1 MDMSGSLVR
10 FVVGLTFVTGASL
23 GLVGCA
29 DFDDE
34 DAAESQG
41 TTGALGA
48 ADADD
53 EEDGETV
60 CGREVVASPA
70 LLPVDPCQDGE
81 VVVDEDV
88 RRTRGEPD
96 GTTSSFTV
104 DETSELCI
112 TIDNRA
118 GVTSDGGDEGSGEG
132 EGRGNGQGRGNDDGS
147 SDDDDRGEGRVSAA
161 WVYVDGEFVVGP
173 DEFDQETES
182 LQRTLEVAEGE
193 HEVRVRVASKPG
205 AELGVEVKAANALHA
220 EGDQPTTT
228 GDNGI
233 LEVSNVAVDHPM
245 FSPNGD
251 GYHDTALF
259 NADNLP
265 GDLPGDLPGEETG
278 DDEYRLEWSWNI
290 IDAETCKRVP
300 AGITGTTRVNSPT
313 NVRALWDGT
322 DGAGSAVDDG
332 QYLYEYSVDLV
343 RSDDRV
349 IDSATA
355 TARGVLVDS
364 SSPDT
369 ETRDFGARC
378 DPGADP
384 DACRCPAD
392 TPDGVR
398 CTFGWIPYL
407 EDFQE
412 PSRVDTS
419 QFITTRDAEGERPEV
434 VVDLRE
440 YNGGGLVPQTEATY
454 RSVEELQSY
463 VAALTGVAPDPDKT
477 RLFNFDYIQLG
488 YSTPVVEKEGVT
500 SGFNHFLLDVI
511 TDANGELTIDGRTVD
526 VGAML
531 ASDQTPVPAR
541 FEIDNRRTGDGCAY
555 NGNFDGEQT
564 LRARSCSKLRTANL
578 DPAGTNLGVYVLES
592 KVFDIEVDD
601 VGTSRGTHCIV
612 NGIFKCGVRTFHRD
626 ADLTS
631 AGVQYIE
638 KNADTLLEAR
648 DVETRG
654 SETPALVVHT
664 DRTFVEGGGERPLDG
679 VCARCIAS
687 GAAMS
692 TPLDTATGA
701 VSPSCIVN
709 GIF

>member
-10 FVVGLTFVTGASL
+10 FVAGLTFVTGAL
-23 GLVGCA
+23 PGLVGCA
-29 DFDDE
+29 ASDDD
-34 DAAESQG
+34 DAEKSQG
-41 TTGALGA
+41 TTGALGTA
-48 ADADD
+48 EA
-53 EEDGETV
+53 EGTTV

-70 LLPVDPCQDGE
+70 LLPVNPCQDGE
-81 VVVDEDV
+81 VVIDEDV
-88 RRTRGEPD
+88 QRTRGTP
-96 GTTSSFTV
+96 
-104 DETSELCI
+104 DETTTFEVEGASELCI
-112 TIDNRA
+112 SIDNRA
-118 GVTSDGGDEGSGEG
+118 GVTSDGGDGGAG
-132 EGRGNGQGRGNDDGS
+132 EGRGRGSGDGS

-161 WVYVDGEFVVGP
+161 WVYVDGELVVGP

-205 AELGVEVKAANALHA
+205 AELGVEVKAANVLQTD
-220 EGDQPTTT
+220 GDQPTTT
-228 GDNGI
+228 GENGI

-259 NADNLP
+259 IADN
-265 GDLPGDLPGEETG
+265 LPGDLPGEETG
-278 DDEYRLEWSWNI
+278 DYEYRLEWSWNI
-290 IDAETCKRVP
+290 IDAETCNRVP

-322 DGAGSAVDDG
+322 DGAGAAVDDG

-355 TARGVLVDS
+355 TARGMLVDS
-364 SSPDT
+364 SSPDV
-369 ETRDFGARC
+369 ETRDFGGQC
-378 DPGADP
+378 DPGVDP
-384 DACRCPAD
+384 AGCRCPED

-398 CTFGWIPYL
+398 CTFGWIPFL
-407 EDFQE
+407 EDFE
-412 PSRVDTS
+412 NPSQVDTS
-419 QFITTRDAEGERPEV
+419 QFITTRNPEGQRPEV

-454 RSVEELQSY
+454 RSVEALQSY

-511 TDANGELTIDGRTVD
+511 TDAKGELTIDGRTVD
-526 VGAML
+526 IGAML

-541 FEIDNRRTGDGCAY
+541 FEIDNRRTGDECAY

-612 NGIFKCGVRTFHRD
+612 NGIFRCGVRTFHRD

-638 KNADTLLEAR
+638 RKADTLLEAR

-664 DRTFVEGGGERPLDG
+664 DRTFAEGGVEGPLDG